1 MQIHFLSIKLKL
13 NIHYSKKFEKKN
25 ITLKLASLVINK
37 EINRISSIEFMGVLI
52 NEHLFWKER
61 ITVSE
66 KNSSKNL
73 DIRYRAKKSLDASA
87 LRKLYFFYIV
97 I

>member
-13 NIHYSKKFEKKN
+13 NIHYSKKFEKKKN

-37 EINRISSIEFMGVLI
+37 EINRISSILI

-61 ITVSE
+61 IAVSE
-66 KNSSKNL
+66 KIVQKN
-73 DIRYRAKKSLDASA
+73 
-87 LRKLYFFYIV
+87 
-97 I
+97 